1 MRIVSLFLVSASLY
15 SMGVTASPV
24 SSQALIKCAQIAQDD
39 ARLHCFDAVVSQL
52 QSAPATPA
60 SAAQPAPVTQP
71 SKSAP
76 PSAPAPAVK
85 EPPQGYNN
93 FGLQEKQ
100 RQQAADE
107 ISAMITKVDQGPRDK
122 LIITLDNDMVWK
134 QKDSAFFSAKKGR
147 KVIVEAGALGAFYL
161 KVEGSNRR
169 IRVERLR

>member
-1 MRIVSLFLVSASLY
+1 MRIVGLFLVSASLY

-24 SSQALIKCAQIAQDD
+24 SSQALKKCAQITQDD

-52 QSAPATPA
+52 QSTPATPA
-60 SAAQPAPVTQP
+60 SAAQPAPVAQP

-76 PSAPAPAVK
+76 PSAPAPAAK
-85 EPPQGYNN
+85 EQPQGNN
-93 FGLQEKQ
+93 FGLEEKQ
-100 RQQAADE
+100 SQQAADE

-122 LIITLDNDMVWK
+122 LIISLDNNMVWK
-134 QKDSAFFSAKKGR
+134 QKDSAFISAKKGR
-147 KVIVEAGALGAFYL
+147 KATVEAGALGAFYL

>member
-1 MRIVSLFLVSASLY
+1 MRIVSLLLVSASLY

-24 SSQALIKCAQIAQDD
+24 SSQALIKCAQIAQDE

-52 QSAPATPA
+52 QSAPARPA
-60 SAAQPAPVTQP
+60 SAAQSAPVAQS

-76 PSAPAPAVK
+76 PPAPTPATK
-85 EPPQGYNN
+85 KQSQGNNN
-93 FGLQEKQ
+93 FGLEEKQ

-122 LIITLDNDMVWK
+122 LIISLDNNMVWK
-134 QKDSAFFSAKKGR
+134 QKDSAFISAKKGR
-147 KVIVEAGALGAFYL
+147 KATVKAGALGAFYL